1 MGEKPLVSIIIP
13 SYNMAHFLPET
24 LDSVIAQ
31 KYSNFEALI
40 IDDGSTDQ
48 TREVAQKY
56 QKKDSRIKYVYQENK
71 GLGGARNT
79 GINNATGELIST
91 LDADDQYHPDFLSKT
106 VDRLLSSNKKTV
118 AVAPNGNFYL
128 KGKKLARSFYQTF
141 QTPEKITLRNELEG
155 NKIPSVGLMK
165 KAIIKEVGLY
175 RKIRQLEDYDLW
187 LRLLLTGYQ
196 IATEPEP
203 LFRYRLHGQSL
214 SANRKKMAGSEV
226 ELFQQLLKGKLG
238 LSLRPSLRGLVK
250 KRLADSYCAKEDYQE
265 AIKIHRSFK
274 TGGCYYLSR
283 ISPAL
288 VRSIVNL
295 KRILSSNPRE
305 RIN

>member
-1 MGEKPLVSIIIP
+1 
-13 SYNMAHFLPET
+13 
-24 LDSVIAQ
+24 
-31 KYSNFEALI
+31 
-40 IDDGSTDQ
+40 
-48 TREVAQKY
+48 
-56 QKKDSRIKYVYQENK
+56 
-71 GLGGARNT
+71 
-79 GINNATGELIST
+79 
-91 LDADDQYHPDFLSKT
+91 
-106 VDRLLSSNKKTV
+106 
-118 AVAPNGNFYL
+118 
-128 KGKKLARSFYQTF
+128 
-141 QTPEKITLRNELEG
+141 
-155 NKIPSVGLMK
+155 MK

-226 ELFQQLLKGKLG
+226 ELFQQLLKGNLRS
-238 LSLRPSLRGLVK
+238 SLRELVK

-274 TGGCYYLSR
+274 TRGCYYLSR